1 MNPILRTSALAAA
14 LVLAGA
20 APMRAQDEK
29 PGAAVA
35 AGEGTNPGN
44 ELAELRKAVDTLSLK
59 IDGLTRELSEM
70 RRKLGGSSTDATAP
84 APAPAP
90 ATPAATDTLPVPK
103 ESLPTTPE
111 VRAAEAT
118 GGGIKH
124 IVAKG
129 ETLTSIAKQYNI
141 PVATLQSANKIQ
153 DGRKMQIGQ
162 VLTIP
167 APAETAPDK
176 KEKP

>member
-1 MNPILRTSALAAA
+1 MIPILRSSSALAAA
-14 LVLAGA
+14 LLLAGG
-20 APMRAQDEK
+20 APLGAQEEK

-35 AGEGTNPGN
+35 AGEGTSPGN

-59 IDGLTRELSEM
+59 IDGLTRELSEL
-70 RRKLGGSSTDATAP
+70 RRKVGSTGDAETKP
-84 APAPAP
+84 APAP
-90 ATPAATDTLPVPK
+90 PAAAETLPVPK
-103 ESLPTTPE
+103 EPLPPQPE

-118 GGGIKH
+118 GGGVKH

-141 PVATLQSANKIQ
+141 PVAALQSANKIQ
-153 DGRKMQIGQ
+153 DGRKLQIGQ
-162 VLTIP
+162 ILTIP
-167 APAETAPDK
+167 APAETSPDK

>member
-1 MNPILRTSALAAA
+1 MAAEE
-14 LVLAGA
+14 
-20 APMRAQDEK
+20 EK
-29 PGAAVA
+29 PGAVVA

-44 ELAELRKAVDTLSLK
+44 ELAELRKAIDSQSLK
-59 IDGLTRELSEM
+59 IEMLTREVSEL
-70 RRKLGGSSTDATAP
+70 RRKLSGTGEPEAKPAATTEATSAPKESAAP
-84 APAPAP
+84 APKESAPAQ
-90 ATPAATDTLPVPK
+90 
-103 ESLPTTPE
+103 PE

-118 GGGIKH
+118 GGGVKH

-129 ETLTSIAKQYNI
+129 ETLTSIAKQYNL

-153 DGRKMQIGQ
+153 DGRKLQIGQ

-167 APAETAPDK
+167 APTETSPEK

>member
-1 MNPILRTSALAAA
+1 MMPILRSSALAAA
-14 LVLAGA
+14 LLLALGA
-20 APMRAQDEK
+20 PLPAEEEK

-35 AGEGTNPGN
+35 AGEGTSPGN

-59 IDGLTRELSEM
+59 IDGLTRELSEL
-70 RRKLGGSSTDATAP
+70 RRKVGSNTAEPEAKP
-84 APAPAP
+84 APAPSPSAE
-90 ATPAATDTLPVPK
+90 TLPVPK
-103 ESLPTTPE
+103 EPLPPQPE

-118 GGGIKH
+118 GGGVKH

-129 ETLTSIAKQYNI
+129 ESLTSIAKQYNI

-153 DGRKMQIGQ
+153 DARKLQIGQ

-167 APAETAPDK
+167 APAETSPDK

>member
-1 MNPILRTSALAAA
+1 MTPISRISASAVAFLLAA
-14 LVLAGA
+14 GA
-20 APMRAQDEK
+20 PLIAEEEK

-35 AGEGTNPGN
+35 AGEGTSPGN
-44 ELAELRKAVDTLSLK
+44 ELAELRKA
-59 IDGLTRELSEM
+59 IDGQTQRIEALTREVVEL
-70 RRKLGGSSTDATAP
+70 RLKLAGLHETEAKPAPAAP
-84 APAPAP
+84 APAE
-90 ATPAATDTLPVPK
+90 TLPVPK
-103 ESLPTTPE
+103 ENAPAQPE

-118 GGGIKH
+118 GGGVKH

-153 DGRKMQIGQ
+153 DGRRLQIGQ

-167 APAETAPDK
+167 APAESSPEK